1 MSTFIGL
8 AVTALVGTTLAVAT
22 TIGVVQMA
30 QQTPS
35 NTPSVTQ
42 PLIVYGQR

>member
-1 MSTFIGL
+1 MSTIIGL
-8 AVTALVGTTLAVAT
+8 VVTSLVGTTLAVAT
-22 TIGVVQMA
+22 TIGVVQVF